1 MKIANHKVLLFFVL
15 SLILCACSSVITSN
29 KVEQRVIFPS
39 YSVHYDAS
47 TQILTATVTFQ
58 KDNESGEYIK
68 LSDDSYIFLNE
79 DALKQMSDK
88 ERTCFYFLE
97 KKEMENCPEN
107 LQFNYANDEGKIF
120 SNQLTIRTIQISDA
134 NLNKNKDNSLRYKG
148 TAIDEDET
156 ITMVLKNDKHQY
168 ELQPEV
174 ADNNLLFVPASL
186 LQEVKNGTYEAY
198 LLRTTYSTSVKA
210 MDRGGSAETSYHSK
224 SYKITIQ

>member
-1 MKIANHKVLLFFVL
+1 MKIVNHKILLFFAL
-15 SLILCACSSVITSN
+15 GFLFCACSSVITSD
-29 KVEQRVIFPS
+29 KVEQRIIFPS

-68 LSDDSYIFLNE
+68 LSGDSYIFLNE

-88 ERTCFYFLE
+88 EHSCFYFLE
-97 KKEMENCPEN
+97 KKDIEKCPDN

-120 SNQLTIRTIQISDA
+120 SNPMIIRTIQISDV
-134 NLNKNKDNSLRYKG
+134 NLNKNQDNSLSYKG

-156 ITMVLKNDKHQY
+156 ITLVLKNDKQQY

-174 ADNNLLFVPASL
+174 RDNNLLFVSASML
-186 LQEVKNGTYEAY
+186 RDVKAGTYEAY

>member
-1 MKIANHKVLLFFVL
+1 MKSLKYKILIIIVLAIIVG
-15 SLILCACSSVITSN
+15 ACHPVITSN
-29 KVEQRVIFPS
+29 KVEQRIIFPS
-39 YSVHYDAS
+39 YFVHYDAS

-120 SNQLTIRTIQISDA
+120 SNQLTIRTIQISDT
-134 NLNKNKDNSLRYKG
+134 NLNKNQDNSLRYKG

>member
-1 MKIANHKVLLFFVL
+1 MKIVNHKMLLFLVL
-15 SLILCACSSVITSN
+15 SLILCSCSSVITSN
-29 KVEQRVIFPS
+29 KVEQRIIFPS
-39 YSVHYDAS
+39 YSVLYDAS

-68 LSDDSYIFLNE
+68 LSGDSYIFLNE

-88 ERTCFYFLE
+88 EHSCFYFLE
-97 KKEMENCPEN
+97 KKDIEKCPDN

-120 SNQLTIRTIQISDA
+120 SNPMIIRTIQISDV
-134 NLNKNKDNSLRYKG
+134 NLNKNQDNSLSYKG

-156 ITMVLKNDKHQY
+156 ITLVLKNDKQQY

-174 ADNNLLFVPASL
+174 RDNNLLFVSASML
-186 LQEVKNGTYEAY
+186 RDVKAGTYEAY

-210 MDRGGSAETSYHSK
+210 MDRGGSAETGYHSK

>member
-1 MKIANHKVLLFFVL
+1 MKLLKFKTLIFIVLVIFLG
-15 SLILCACSSVITSN
+15 ACHSALTSD
-29 KVEQRVIFPS
+29 KVEQRIIFPS

-68 LSDDSYIFLNE
+68 LSGDSYIFLNE
-79 DALKQMSDK
+79 DALKQMADK
-88 ERTCFYFLE
+88 EHSCFYFLE
-97 KKEMENCPEN
+97 KKDMEKCPDN

-120 SNQLTIRTIQISDA
+120 SNPMIIRTIQISDV
-134 NLNKNKDNSLRYKG
+134 NLNKNQDNSLSYKG

-156 ITMVLKNDKHQY
+156 ITLVLKNDKQQY

-174 ADNNLLFVPASL
+174 RDNNLLFVSASML
-186 LQEVKNGTYEAY
+186 RDVKAGTYEAY

-210 MDRGGSAETSYHSK
+210 MDRGGSAETGYHSK

>member
-1 MKIANHKVLLFFVL
+1 MKSLKYKILIIIVLAIIVG
-15 SLILCACSSVITSN
+15 ACHPVITSN
-29 KVEQRVIFPS
+29 KVEQRIIFPS
-39 YSVHYDAS
+39 YFVHYDAS

-134 NLNKNKDNSLRYKG
+134 NLNKNQDNSLRYKG

>member
-1 MKIANHKVLLFFVL
+1 MKFLKYKA
-15 SLILCACSSVITSN
+15 LIIIILAIIVSACHPVITSN
-29 KVEQRVIFPS
+29 KVEQRIIFPS

-88 ERTCFYFLE
+88 EHSCFYFLE
-97 KKEMENCPEN
+97 KKDVETCPDN

-120 SNQLTIRTIQISDA
+120 SNQMIIRTIQISDV
-134 NLNKNKDNSLRYKG
+134 NLNKNQDNSLSYKG

-156 ITMVLKNDKHQY
+156 ISLVLKNDKQQY

-174 ADNNLLFVPASL
+174 RDNNLLFVSASML
-186 LQEVKNGTYEAY
+186 REVKAGTYEAY

-210 MDRGGSAETSYHSK
+210 MDRGGSAETNYHSK

>member
-1 MKIANHKVLLFFVL
+1 MKIVNHKVLLFFVL

-134 NLNKNKDNSLRYKG
+134 NLNKNQDNSLRYKG

>member
-1 MKIANHKVLLFFVL
+1 MKIVNHKILLFFAL
-15 SLILCACSSVITSN
+15 GFLFCTCSSVITSN
-29 KVEQRVIFPS
+29 KVEQRIIFPS

-68 LSDDSYIFLNE
+68 LSGDSYIFLNE

-88 ERTCFYFLE
+88 EHSCFYFLE
-97 KKEMENCPEN
+97 KKDIEKCPDN

-120 SNQLTIRTIQISDA
+120 SNPMIIRTIQISDV
-134 NLNKNKDNSLRYKG
+134 NLNKNQDNSLSYKG

-156 ITMVLKNDKHQY
+156 ITLVLKNHKQQY

-174 ADNNLLFVPASL
+174 RDNNLLFVSASML
-186 LQEVKNGTYEAY
+186 RDVKAGTYEAY

>member
-1 MKIANHKVLLFFVL
+1 MKFLKYKT
-15 SLILCACSSVITSN
+15 LIIIILTIIVGACHPVITSN
-29 KVEQRVIFPS
+29 KVEQRIIFPS

-88 ERTCFYFLE
+88 ERSCFYFLE
-97 KKEMENCPEN
+97 KKEVENCPDR

-120 SNQLTIRTIQISDA
+120 SNQMIIRTIQISDV
-134 NLNKNKDNSLRYKG
+134 NLNKNQDNSLRYKG

-156 ITMVLKNDKHQY
+156 ITLVLKNDEQQY

-174 ADNNLLFVPASL
+174 GDNNSLIVSASML
-186 LQEVKNGTYEAY
+186 HDVKAGTYEAY

-210 MDRGGSAETSYHSK
+210 MDRGGNAETGYHSK

>member
-1 MKIANHKVLLFFVL
+1 MKIVNHKVLLFFVL

-134 NLNKNKDNSLRYKG
+134 NLNKNQDNSLRYKG

-198 LLRTTYSTSVKA
+198 LLRTTYSTSV
-210 MDRGGSAETSYHSK
+210 TSYHSK

>member
-1 MKIANHKVLLFFVL
+1 MKIVNHKVLLFFVL

-156 ITMVLKNDKHQY
+156 ITMVLKNDRHQY

>member
-1 MKIANHKVLLFFVL
+1 MKSLKCKILIIIVLTIIVG
-15 SLILCACSSVITSN
+15 ACHPVITSN
-29 KVEQRVIFPS
+29 KVEQRIIFPS
-39 YSVHYDAS
+39 YFVLYDAS

-79 DALKQMSDK
+79 DALKPMSDK
-88 ERTCFYFLE
+88 ERPCFYFLE
-97 KKEMENCPEN
+97 KKEMGNCPEK

-120 SNQLTIRTIQISDA
+120 SNQLTIRTIQISDV
-134 NLNKNKDNSLRYKG
+134 NLNKNQDNPLRYKG

-156 ITMVLKNDKHQY
+156 ITIVLKNDKQQY
-168 ELQPEV
+168 ELQPEI
-174 ADNNLLFVPASL
+174 ADDNMLVVPASL
-186 LQEVKNGTYEAY
+186 LQEIKNGTYEAY

-210 MDRGGSAETSYHSK
+210 MDRGGSAETGYHSK

>member
-1 MKIANHKVLLFFVL
+1 MKIVNHKVLLFFVL